1 MTWGDL
7 ARRNFYIDRYG
18 EEDGQRRYDEWI
30 AKKGISAE
38 TATEPKQQEGSIYVE
53 EPNPKPKRTR
63 TATTR
68 SRAKKAEPL
77 EFDDAKAV
85 ISVIIAGGDKLGEMV
100 SPTWAKVPRLTGGD
114 EIIARY
120 LDALT
125 NSDQPEVDRLAS
137 ALAEAYG
144 ENQWLAK
151 VFRAA
156 QKYGT
161 KTAPF
166 VKLAAACLSIFLPRL
181 LALGLIPNPFGEV
194 PPNDPNMEGG
204 GTHGTSGD
212 DGEREISIDELSSGS
227 MPEAV
232 YRTEEQSGQREI
244 PASTNGH
251 QSVGD
256 IASESRPMGTAP
268 IFHGSA

>member
-1 MTWGDL
+1 MAWGDL

-30 AKKGISAE
+30 AKKE
-38 TATEPKQQEGSIYVE
+38 LEKPPEEPKQQEGSIYVDN
-53 EPNPKPKRTR
+53 PTPKPKRQR
-63 TATTR
+63 TTSTR
-68 SRAKKAEPL
+68 SRSKKVDPL
-77 EFDDAKAV
+77 EFEDTKAV
-85 ISVIIAGGDKLGEMV
+85 ISVLIAGGDKLGEFV
-100 SPTWAKVPRLTGGD
+100 SPTWAKVPRLSGGD

-125 NSDQPEVDRLAS
+125 NSEQPEVDRLAS

-181 LALGLIPNPFGEV
+181 LALGIIPNPFGEV
-194 PPNDPNMEGG
+194 PPNDSANMEGG
-204 GTHGTSGD
+204 GTHGADRD
-212 DGEREISIDELSSGS
+212 DGQREISPDELSSGH

-244 PASTNGH
+244 PASTNGY

-256 IASESRPMGTAP
+256 IASESRPMGTAAP
-268 IFHGSA
+268 FHGSA